1 MGEIVSDEREHHQAV
16 EGRHT
21 EAPGQGDPQYL
32 RANNEVVEEEQ
43 VVNGQAH
50 QAGQEQMATT
60 RPARICLEAR
70 FDFRREAEAPTPAA
84 KLLAH
89 RLESR
94 NCDLRD
100 IELGEA
106 GGQGED
112 QSSVGVFFDS
122 RFRAAFAETSTG
134 SPSAGS

>member
-1 MGEIVSDEREHHQAV
+1 
-16 EGRHT
+16 
-21 EAPGQGDPQYL
+21 
-32 RANNEVVEEEQ
+32 
-43 VVNGQAH
+43 
-50 QAGQEQMATT
+50 MATT

-89 RLESR
+89 QLESH
-94 NCDLRD
+94 CDLRD
-100 IELGEA
+100 IELGKA

-112 QSSVGVFFDS
+112 QSSVGVFFNS